1 MNGGVSNREQRMS
14 VRVVLVDGAAERA
27 AWVKESLEASGF
39 VVMAVLGM
47 GTDLPRLV
55 GEMSPDVI
63 VVDIDSPDRD
73 ILEGMRQVAREHR
86 RPVVMFAQD
95 GNAEAIRASVEA
107 GVAAYVVDGLRPER
121 VKPVVDVAIARFK
134 QFQELQSE
142 LDRTKATLAARKLVE
157 RAKGILMKRRQCE
170 EEEAY
175 KLMRKMAMDQKLRL
189 IDIANKIIEAAELL
203 G

>member
-1 MNGGVSNREQRMS
+1 VSL
-14 VRVVLVDGAAERA
+14 RVLLVDGAADRA

-39 VVMAVLGM
+39 IVMAVLGT

-55 GEMSPDVI
+55 GDLSPDVI

-73 ILEGMRQVAREHR
+73 ILEGMRQVALEHR
-86 RPVVMFAQD
+86 RPVVMFSQD
-95 GNAEAIRASVEA
+95 GDADMIRASVEA

-134 QFQELQSE
+134 QFQELYSE
-142 LDRTKATLAARKLVE
+142 LDKTKATLAGRKLVE
-157 RAKGILMKRRQCE
+157 RAKGILMKRRHCD
-170 EEEAY
+170 EEEAFR
-175 KLMRKMAMDQKLRL
+175 LMRKMAMDQKLRL
-189 IDIANKIIEAAELL
+189 MDVANKIIEAAELL